1 MGRNRTVRRTT
12 TSTTRRTTPGSTTAT
27 RPAGTGTTQPVSGQG
42 GQPTRTPSGA
52 TPTAPASNR
61 TGTGGQGGFGSGF
74 MGGGGA
80 GSSQGGGFLNNT
92 PFASGNFAAGGSLGS
107 NRLSRTLSGTGKRTV
122 GGLVPAKLY
131 AINSSEQPL
140 SPSLIIYCA
149 FNPDKYSISVSSSFT
164 VKGLNPV
171 TKDYNIEADLKNE
184 QPRELKLQ
192 ELWFDAYENQVRDV
206 RPITEALMDLAQLKD
221 QSAAASG
228 NALLALLS
236 ALKPQ
241 PAKVMFEWGAFK
253 FRGLIKSLNL
263 DYVMFTSNGTPVRA
277 KASITLV
284 EYKHRKAFPKQNP
297 TSGHGPAE
305 QVWVV
310 TAGDRLDTIAAQV
323 YGDAT
328 RWRQIAKRNHIDD
341 PFSLQ
346 PGREL
351 MIPVE

>member
-1 MGRNRTVRRTT
+1 
-12 TSTTRRTTPGSTTAT
+12 
-27 RPAGTGTTQPVSGQG
+27 
-42 GQPTRTPSGA
+42 
-52 TPTAPASNR
+52 
-61 TGTGGQGGFGSGF
+61 
-74 MGGGGA
+74 MGGT
-80 GSSQGGGFLNNT
+80 SRT
-92 PFASGNFAAGGSLGS
+92 SGNFASGGLMGG
-107 NRLSRTLSGTGKRTV
+107 NRLNRNLTGTGRRTV

-131 AINSSEQPL
+131 AINSSEQPI

-164 VKGLNPV
+164 VKGLNPI

-192 ELWFDAYENQVRDV
+192 ELWFDAYENQVQDV
-206 RPITEALMDLAQLKD
+206 RPITETLMDLAQLKD

-241 PAKVMFEWGAFK
+241 PAKIMFEWGSFK

-284 EYKHRKAFPKQNP
+284 EYKHRKAFPRQNP
-297 TSGHGPAE
+297 TSGNGPAE
-305 QVWVV
+305 HIWVV
-310 TAGDRLDTIAAQV
+310 TAGDRLNTIATQV

-328 RWRQIAKRNHIDD
+328 RWRQIAKRNQIED

-351 MIPVE
+351 KIPLE

>member
-1 MGRNRTVRRTT
+1 M
-12 TSTTRRTTPGSTTAT
+12 
-27 RPAGTGTTQPVSGQG
+27 AG
-42 GQPTRTPSGA
+42 
-52 TPTAPASNR
+52 
-61 TGTGGQGGFGSGF
+61 
-74 MGGGGA
+74 
-80 GSSQGGGFLNNT
+80 
-92 PFASGNFAAGGSLGS
+92 GGSLGS
-107 NRLSRTLSGTGKRTV
+107 SRTNRLTTGTGRRTV

-131 AINSSEQPL
+131 AINSSEQPI
-140 SPSLIIYCA
+140 SPSLIIYCS

-192 ELWFDAYENQVRDV
+192 ELWFDAYENQVQDV
-206 RPITEALMDLAQLKD
+206 RPVTEALMDLAQLKD

-228 NALLALLS
+228 NPLLALLS

-241 PAKVMFEWGAFK
+241 PAKIMFEWGSFK

-284 EYKHRKAFPKQNP
+284 EYKHRKAFPRQNP

-328 RWRQIAKRNHIDD
+328 RWRQIARRNHIDD